1 MLTSPPPTSSTALHC
16 TPHLPTVNAQTAV
29 NEPPSPLKGQVEEVE
44 QGGARWSGPWGEAF
58 KGPRAKPLEPR
69 GLEGWRGQAGKRR
82 TAIGSSSGWP
92 VMPKDAVYDAEAR
105 QRRAFGG
112 ERRTVAV
119 RRLDR
124 GDR

>member
-1 MLTSPPPTSSTALHC
+1 MERDGA
-16 TPHLPTVNAQTAV
+16 
-29 NEPPSPLKGQVEEVE
+29 G
-44 QGGARWSGPWGEAF
+44 GGAGRGAKSSMAERPGPGSG
-58 KGPRAKPLEPR
+58 GP
-69 GLEGWRGQAGKRR
+69 
-82 TAIGSSSGWP
+82 AIGSPSEWP
-92 VMPKDAVYDAEAR
+92 VMPKDAVYDGEAR

>member
-1 MLTSPPPTSSTALHC
+1 M
-16 TPHLPTVNAQTAV
+16 
-29 NEPPSPLKGQVEEVE
+29 E
-44 QGGARWSGPWGEAF
+44 RPWGEVREVLRSLDGWSGRGREAA
-58 KGPRAKPLEPR
+58 GP
-69 GLEGWRGQAGKRR
+69 GSGG
-82 TAIGSSSGWP
+82 TAIGSPSEWP
-92 VMPKDAVYDAEAR
+92 VMPKDAAYDGEAR